1 MSTEHA
7 ARRGIPDATVNRLPV
22 YLRVLGEYTAA
33 GQTTVSSEAL
43 AEQAG
48 VSSAKLRKDLSALG
62 SYGVR
67 GVGYDIAALS
77 HHITGALGLERLWAV
92 AIIGMGN
99 LGRALA
105 TYGGFGVKG
114 FEIKWLIDDDP
125 LVVGSVVG
133 GRTVGHFESLRP
145 AADEGVIGVIATP
158 PPAAQQVADRLIAA
172 GVRSILNFAP
182 TVLSVPPDVQVRGVD
197 MATEL
202 QILAFREQS
211 GRDRRARE
219 PQGPDRSPE
228 PNRTHEPQGAAEM
241 KELMA

>member
-1 MSTEHA
+1 MSTEHLE
-7 ARRGIPDATVNRLPV
+7 RREIPDATVNRLPV
-22 YLRVLGEYTAA
+22 YLRVLNERAA
-33 GQTTVSSEAL
+33 MGQERISSEAL

-67 GVGYDIAALS
+67 GVGYDIVTLADHVA
-77 HHITGALGLERLWAV
+77 GALGLEREWSV

-105 TYGGFGVKG
+105 TYGGIGVKG

-125 LVVGSVVG
+125 RVVGSVVG
-133 GRTVGHFESLRP
+133 GQKVVHFDALVP
-145 AADEGVIGVIATP
+145 QVDEGVIGVIATP
-158 PPAAQQVADRLIAA
+158 APSAQQVADRLIAA

-182 TVLSVPPDVQVRGVD
+182 AVLTVPSDVQVRGVD

-202 QILAFREQS
+202 QILAFREQNTR
-211 GRDRRARE
+211 G
-219 PQGPDRSPE
+219 PQGDR
-228 PNRTHEPQGAAEM
+228 EM
-241 KELMA
+241 KELMV

>member
-1 MSTEHA
+1 MTTQQEA

-22 YLRVLGEYTAA
+22 YLRVLREVAA
-33 GQTTVSSEAL
+33 DGHTTISSELL

-67 GVGYDIAALS
+67 GVGYDVVTLAD
-77 HHITGALGLERLWAV
+77 HITGALGLERPWAV
-92 AIIGMGN
+92 AIVGMGN

-105 TYGGFGVKG
+105 TYGGIGVKG

-125 LVVGSVVG
+125 MIVGSRIG
-133 GRTVGHFESLRP
+133 GRAVVPFESLAP
-145 AADEGVIGVIATP
+145 LPGEGVIGVIATP
-158 PPAAQQVADRLIAA
+158 APSAQQVADRLIAA

-182 TVLSVPPDVQVRGVD
+182 TVLTVPADVQVRGVD
-197 MATEL
+197 MASEL
-202 QILAFREQS
+202 QILAFREQN
-211 GRDRRARE
+211 ARG
-219 PQGPDRSPE
+219 PQGER
-228 PNRTHEPQGAAEM
+228 EM